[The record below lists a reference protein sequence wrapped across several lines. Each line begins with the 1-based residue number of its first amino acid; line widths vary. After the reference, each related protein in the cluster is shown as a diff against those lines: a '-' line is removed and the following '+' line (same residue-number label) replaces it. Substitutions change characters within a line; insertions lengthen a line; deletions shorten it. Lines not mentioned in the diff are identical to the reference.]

1 MSVTMFEQYYQIG
14 IYQEAMYYE
23 PKLRL
28 GPRGM
33 PKDYMIRKVEP
44 GIDSIDFGELHF
56 VVA

>member
-1 MSVTMFEQYYQIG
+1 MFEQYYQIG